1 MSAKQIIEEIDKL
14 PKSEKEEVYSYFEE
28 QLSLSK
34 KKKAVEIIS
43 RLRGR
48 GKNILHLEP
57 QEYINAIRA
66 DDRIWFCF
74 RWLCCFYLSD
84 WETEERKK
92 KGERISRR
100 YLKTS
105 ISFLTLFMLFMFNF
119 KIKEKYQNQS
129 LELFWLDY
137 NNAKN
142 YQGGVRGGGG
152 AGVQVEVEVVKEI
165 APALKS

>member
-66 DDRIWFCF
+66 DDRI
-74 RWLCCFYLSD
+74 
-84 WETEERKK
+84 
-92 KGERISRR
+92 
-100 YLKTS
+100 
-105 ISFLTLFMLFMFNF
+105 
-119 KIKEKYQNQS
+119 
-129 LELFWLDY
+129 
-137 NNAKN
+137 
-142 YQGGVRGGGG
+142 
-152 AGVQVEVEVVKEI
+152 
-165 APALKS
+165 